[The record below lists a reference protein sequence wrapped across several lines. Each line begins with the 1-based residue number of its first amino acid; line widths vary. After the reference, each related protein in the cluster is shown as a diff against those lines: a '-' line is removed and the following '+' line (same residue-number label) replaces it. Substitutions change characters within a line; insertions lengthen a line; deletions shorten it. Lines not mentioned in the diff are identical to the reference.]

1 MTRRKIT
8 DARRGSKSRQRG
20 AQQASLPQLDQIP
33 IVDVDTEGRIHYLNA
48 VAERLFPE
56 LRNRGVRHSWLADW
70 PAVVSRFR
78 HDADRKHVRE
88 VTVDGIRFSQS
99 MYFVAETG
107 RIRIYGLDVTEQR
120 RIQRE
125 RDITIEFLH
134 LVNESADAKEL
145 IRAATTFFQE
155 QSGCQ
160 AMGVRLKDGRDFP
173 YFEARGFPHEFVVA
187 ENSLGSSLETSAP
200 PHNGDGGPSVDC
212 MCAKVIHGRVDSSRP
227 FFTPHGSFWTN
238 STSALASTATN
249 GDRPPCTRNRCNR
262 EGYESVALLPLKV
275 GDERLGLLQLNDRR
289 SGVFSREVI
298 SLWERL
304 ADQLAVALAKFRA
317 EEALIESRADLNR
330 AQIVA
335 QTGSWRL
342 DLTRKEMRW
351 SDEMYRIFGIA
362 KGTPLTYPRL
372 LAAVHPDDRG
382 DLERAW
388 QAAFRG
394 APYDV
399 EHRIVAD
406 GGVRWIRGKAEVEFD
421 PQGEAVGAFGTVQDI
436 SDSKQREQE
445 LQRLNR
451 TLKAL
456 RDSSQ
461 AVSCA
466 SLEPEFLDAI
476 CRIIVEDC
484 GHRMVWIGFAERD
497 EKKSVRPAA
506 CAGFEAGYIEN
517 LNVTWADDERGRGPT
532 GTAIRRGRPTAC
544 RNMLTDPHFAP
555 WRDEAIKRGYASSIA
570 LPLID
575 GERAFGAITIY
586 STEADPFSADEVRM
600 LSELANDLAY
610 GIMAIRLRNAHQ
622 QAEELLLKSAER
634 YRSLVELS
642 PDPVFVNRNDRIEYV
657 NAAGMRLLGV
667 TSSAQILGRSPLTL
681 IHPDYRALAQERV
694 AMLQPGQSVPR
705 MEEKIVRLDG
715 EVRDVEVVASA
726 FVDQQGPAIQ
736 VILHD
741 ITDRKIAEERMRLH
755 LKILE
760 STANAIVISDRDGVI
775 QWVNPA
781 FTHLTDYLP
790 GEVVGKN
797 PRVLKSGMQEAAF
810 YKEIWRTILAGQVW
824 HGELV
829 NRRKDGSLYTEE
841 MTITPV
847 TDPAGGIRHF
857 IAVKQDIS
865 QRKLMEDRL
874 RTAKDAAEAANVAKD
889 HFIANVSHELR
900 TPMNA
905 ILGMTE
911 LALDED
917 LPPSVRN
924 YLATAKESA
933 DMLLDLLNEILDF
946 SRLEAAQFQLD
957 ARPFSLRRLLTN
969 TLKTLGVSA
978 YEKGL
983 ELICD
988 MADHVPDQLLGDS
1001 LRLRQVLLNLLG
1013 NAIKFTARGEI
1024 VVRVA
1029 NVETSCNDIARGSAA
1044 SNGDLANDEVLLEF
1058 SVTDTG
1064 IGIASEEQAKIFA
1077 PFTQVDASMTR
1088 NFGGTGLGLAIAANL
1103 VELMGGRIGVE
1114 SQVGRG
1120 SVFTFSVR
1128 LKRQTGFVLDAE
1140 QAVRQRLQGTP
1151 ILLVAANRAV
1161 GQILQEML
1169 TRWGMRPQTLRDVPA
1184 ALAALSEA
1192 DAAGRAIPAAL
1203 IDASVA
1209 DIDGWEL
1216 ANWIK
1221 NNPALADHA
1230 ILLFSPCD
1238 RAAHL
1243 RRCQELG
1250 IQCLEKP
1257 IFHSQLLGR
1266 IAQVIGAAAPP
1277 PAAAASSPAA
1287 EHARAQPRR
1296 VLVVEDNRANQEL
1309 ALHILRKHG
1318 HFATVAENGIQALAR
1333 LRHEDFDVV
1342 LMDIQMPKMDGY
1354 QATAAIRALDEPEKA
1369 RVPII
1374 AMTAHAM
1381 ASHHRRCLAAGMD
1394 GYLDKPIKA
1403 ERLIDIIENL
1413 GKETWCEPNAV
1424 EAADESPAPQASQP
1438 IFDLKEA
1445 LARCFD
1451 RVMFE
1456 QMRDYFYTQSVEVL
1470 EQIGF
1475 ALQDQNAAEVA
1486 RAAHALRGTVV
1497 YLGARPCVQAAE
1509 VVEHSGQN
1517 GDLETAAKAFEG
1529 LANQIELLKNAL
1541 RSTTAKKKE

>member
-1 MTRRKIT
+1 MTRRNIS
-8 DARRGSKSRQRG
+8 DARRGSKTDQRP
-20 AQQASLPQLDQIP
+20 ARHAHPRLNPIP
-33 IVDVDTEGRIHYLNA
+33 IVDVDLEGRIHYLNS

-56 LRNRGVRHSWLADW
+56 LRNRGSGHPWLADW

-78 HDADRKHVRE
+78 QGAGRKHVRD

-107 RIRIYGLDVTEQR
+107 RIRIYGLDVTEQG
-120 RIQRE
+120 RIQRD
-125 RDITIEFLH
+125 RDITTEFLH
-134 LVNESADAKEL
+134 LVNESADTHDL
-145 IRAATTFFQE
+145 IRAATRFFQE

-160 AMGVRLKDGRDFP
+160 AVGVRLKEGHDYP
-173 YFEARGFPHEFVVA
+173 YFETRGLQPEFVRA
-187 ENSLGSSLETSAP
+187 ESSLCVRPDPREQRQ
-200 PHNGDGGPSVDC
+200 NGDCTPTVAC
-212 MCAKVIHGRVDSSRP
+212 LCHNVIHGRIDSSRP
-227 FFTPHGSFWTN
+227 FFTRHGSFWTN
-238 STSALASTATN
+238 STTALIGTATN
-249 GDRPPCTRNRCNR
+249 GDRAPCARNRCYS
-262 EGYESVALLPLKV
+262 EGYESVALLPLRV

-289 SGVFSREVI
+289 SGIFSPELI

-317 EEALIESRADLNR
+317 EEALIESRADLDR
-330 AQIVA
+330 AQTVA
-335 QTGSWRL
+335 QVGSWRL

-362 KGTPLTYPRL
+362 KGTPLTYQRL
-372 LAAVHPDDRG
+372 LAAVHPDDRD

-394 APYDV
+394 APYDI
-399 EHRIVAD
+399 EHRIVAGD
-406 GGVRWIRGKAEVEFD
+406 RVRWIRGKAEIEFD
-421 PQGEAVGAFGTVQDI
+421 PQAEAVGAFGTVQDI
-436 SDSKQREQE
+436 TDTKERERE

-466 SLEPEFLDAI
+466 SLEPDFLDAI

-484 GHRMVWIGFAERD
+484 GHRMVWIGFAEHD
-497 EKKSVRPAA
+497 ERKSVRPAA
-506 CAGFEAGYIEN
+506 FAGFEAGYIDS

-544 RNMLTDPHFAP
+544 RNILTDPLVAP

-570 LPLID
+570 LPLMD
-575 GERAFGAITIY
+575 GEQAFGAITIY
-586 STEADPFSADEVRM
+586 SKEADPFSADEVRM

-634 YRSLVELS
+634 YRGLVELS
-642 PDPVFVNRNDRIEYV
+642 PDAVFVNRDDRIEYM
-657 NAAGMRLLGV
+657 NAAGMRLFGAN
-667 TSSAQILGRSPLTL
+667 SAKQVLGRSPLSL
-681 IHPDYRALAQERV
+681 FHPDYRELVQQRIAQTR
-694 AMLQPGQSVPR
+694 QGQAPPR
-705 MEEKIVRLDG
+705 IEEKIVRLDG
-715 EVRDVEVVASA
+715 EIRDVEVAASA
-726 FVDQQGPAIQ
+726 FADQQGPAIQ

-741 ITDRKIAEERMRLH
+741 ITDRKLAEEQMRLH

-760 STANAIVISDRDGVI
+760 SAANAIVISGRNGI
-775 QWVNPA
+775 IEWVNPA
-781 FTHLTDYLP
+781 FTDLTGYLP
-790 GEVVGKN
+790 GEVVGKS
-797 PRVLKSGMQEAAF
+797 PRVLKSGKQEVAF
-810 YKEIWRTILAGQVW
+810 YKEIWRTILAGLVW

-841 MTITPV
+841 MTVTPV
-847 TDPAGGIRHF
+847 TDPTGGIRHF
-857 IAVKQDIS
+857 IAVKQDIT

-874 RTAKDAAEAANVAKD
+874 RSAKEAAEAANVAKD

-988 MADHVPDQLLGDS
+988 MTDHVPDELLGDS
-1001 LRLRQVLLNLLG
+1001 LRLRQVLLNLIG

-1024 VVRVA
+1024 VITVA
-1029 NVETSCNDIARGSAA
+1029 KVESSCNAARRKRSAA
-1044 SNGDLANDEVLLEF
+1044 DFASTDNEVMLEF
-1058 SVTDTG
+1058 SIADTG
-1064 IGIASEEQAKIFA
+1064 IGIAPEEQENIFA

-1088 NFGGTGLGLAIAANL
+1088 NYGGTGLGLAIAAHL
-1103 VELMGGRIGVE
+1103 VRLMGGRIVVE
-1114 SQVGRG
+1114 SQVGHG

-1128 LKRQTGFVLDAE
+1128 LKRQSTCDSNSDAE
-1140 QAVRQRLQGTP
+1140 QAIRQRLRGIP
-1151 ILLVAANRAV
+1151 ILIVAANRAV
-1161 GQILQEML
+1161 RQILKGTL
-1169 TRWGMRPQTLRDVPA
+1169 SRWGMRPETLGDVPA
-1184 ALAALSEA
+1184 ALDHLSKAA
-1192 DAAGRAIPAAL
+1192 AAGRTVPAAL
-1203 IDASVA
+1203 MDASLA
-1209 DIDGWEL
+1209 EIDNS
-1216 ANWIK
+1216 AVTNWIN
-1221 NNPALADHA
+1221 NNPKLADRA
-1230 ILLFSPCD
+1230 ILMFSPCD
-1238 RAAHL
+1238 RATHL
-1243 RRCQELG
+1243 QRCQELG
-1250 IQCLEKP
+1250 VQHLEKP

-1266 IAQVIGAAAPP
+1266 IAQLIGAADAPP
-1277 PAAAASSPAA
+1277 ASVVSSSAA
-1287 EHARAQPRR
+1287 EPAKVQSKR

-1318 HFATVAENGIQALAR
+1318 HAAIVAENGIEALAR
-1333 LRHEDFDVV
+1333 LCQDDFDVV

-1354 QATAAIRALDEPEKA
+1354 QATAAIRALDDPAKA

-1403 ERLIDIIENL
+1403 VRLIEIIENL
-1413 GKETWCEPNAV
+1413 GKETWCESNAV
-1424 EAADESPAPQASQP
+1424 EAVPESPAPHASDS
-1438 IFDLKEA
+1438 IFDLQDA
-1445 LARCFD
+1445 LSRCFD

-1470 EQIGF
+1470 QQIRV
-1475 ALQDQNAAEVA
+1475 ALKNGKAEEVTH
-1486 RAAHALRGTVV
+1486 AAHALRGTVL
-1497 YLGARPCVQAAE
+1497 YLGARPCVEAAE
-1509 VVEHSGQN
+1509 DVEQRGLN
-1517 GDLETAAKAFEG
+1517 NNLIGAAEAVDR
-1529 LANQIELLKNAL
+1529 LADQIELLRKAL
-1541 RSTTAKKKE
+1541 RATA